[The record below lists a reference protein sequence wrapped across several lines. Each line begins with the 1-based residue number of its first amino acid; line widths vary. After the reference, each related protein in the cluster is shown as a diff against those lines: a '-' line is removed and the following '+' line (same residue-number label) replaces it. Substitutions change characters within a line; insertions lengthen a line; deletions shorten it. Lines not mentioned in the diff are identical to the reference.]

1 MSVQARDGARQLAA
15 VGRRLKEAGAGG
27 LRRELLA
34 TIRRSAKSAI
44 PDVRA
49 SAERTLPS
57 GGGLAALIAGSKI
70 GVRTRLTGRVGVQI
84 RGDSPRSIR
93 AMNRGRLR
101 HPVFGN
107 REVWV
112 TQQVKPGWFTD
123 PLQKRA
129 PAIQRDIR
137 QAMSDIA
144 RRIEKGT

>member
-1 MSVQARDGARQLAA
+1 MSVQARAGAQQLAA
-15 VGRRLKEAGAGG
+15 VAARLKAAGAGG
-27 LRRELLA
+27 LRKELLA
-34 TIRRSAKSAI
+34 TIRRSARAAI
-44 PDVRA
+44 PDVRESAA
-49 SAERTLPS
+49 STLPS
-57 GGGLAALIAGSKI
+57 GGGLADLIAKSKI
-70 GVRTRLTGRVGVQI
+70 GVRTRLTGSIGVQI
-84 RGDSPRSIR
+84 RGDSPHSLRSL
-93 AMNRGRLR
+93 NRGRLR

-107 REVWV
+107 REAWV